1 MKTLFVLLLI
11 VTLPVSASDDI
22 DDALEILRPES
33 EQSGL
38 ENNASI
44 AEAETKAADEAR
56 EKTKRSFAWHGVGMV
71 VSGVALMAVGGSEA
85 ITGNDAPIT
94 TGAWIQG
101 IGTGMTFSGCVVAW
115 KALPSKKSKK

>member
-1 MKTLFVLLLI
+1 MIKALFVFLLI
-11 VTLPVSASDDI
+11 MASPVSADDI

-33 EQSGL
+33 GT
-38 ENNASI
+38 ENNISI
-44 AEAETKAADEAR
+44 AETEKKAAEEAR
-56 EKTKRSFAWHGVGMV
+56 EKTKRGFAWHGVGMV